1 MINHLD
7 LCSGIGGFALGF
19 NWAKLSKTIAFCDTE
34 KFCHKVL
41 SKNFPNVPIFNDVK
55 ELANEPR
62 KFIQRPI
69 GVLTSGYPC
78 QPFSTSGK
86 RKGEEDPRHIFPY
99 IHEIVK
105 QVRPSYCVYENVYG
119 HVSMGLD
126 EVLLRM
132 EDINYHTRA
141 FVISAASVGARHRRN
156 RVFIICKNMGNSY
169 YDGLTSTE
177 VRGCDQENATRS
189 QKRTK
194 TPKQFEGAST
204 SKNNVNVSNTESE
217 RTRSNDQRLWQ
228 RSSRIDR
235 GQRTD
240 RPQNN
245 ETLGNTSSNRWDE
258 NKSDQTSKS
267 VIRQSEERGMFKFE
281 GASDVSNTDNQGLW
295 SRINGADNEVQ
306 KASRERRNDGER
318 GSSYDERS
326 NIATTKDGRVEVSN
340 SDTWSS
346 ETLVQ
351 WQQSILR
358 ETIERW
364 ETDRPHN
371 EDVSE
376 RGRCEA
382 QLRLDG
388 VANGISYWMDEPRGV
403 PRTIV
408 DQKDRVNRL
417 KGLGNA
423 IVPHHAYHIGL
434 AIKEDIKND
443 YNSTIKKSS

>member
-19 NWAKLSKTIAFCDTE
+19 QWAKLSKPIAFCDTE
-34 KFCHKVL
+34 KFCQKVL
-41 SKNFPNVPIFNDVK
+41 NKNFPNIPIYNDVK
-55 ELANEPR
+55 ELANDPR

-78 QPFSTSGK
+78 QPWSTSGK

-119 HVSMGLD
+119 HISLGLD

-132 EDINYHTRA
+132 EDINYHTRT
-141 FVISAASVGARHRRN
+141 FVISAASVGARHRRD
-156 RVFIICKNMGNSY
+156 RVFIVCKNMGNSY

-177 VRGCDQENATRS
+177 VRGCDKKNATRS
-189 QKRTK
+189 QKGTK
-194 TPKQFEGAST
+194 TSKQFEGT
-204 SKNNVNVSNTESE
+204 SRSQNNV
-217 RTRSNDQRLWQ
+217 
-228 RSSRIDR
+228 
-235 GQRTD
+235 
-240 RPQNN
+240 
-245 ETLGNTSSNRWDE
+245 
-258 NKSDQTSKS
+258 
-267 VIRQSEERGMFKFE
+267 
-281 GASDVSNTDNQGLW
+281 DVSNTDNK
-295 SRINGADNEVQ
+295 RIRPCFNGTDNEVQ
-306 KASRERRNDGER
+306 KASGERTHDGER

-326 NIATTKDGRVEVSN
+326 NIATTKDGRMEVSN
-340 SDTWSS
+340 SDTWDG
-346 ETLVQ
+346 ETLLQ
-351 WQQSILR
+351 WQQSVLR

-371 EDVSE
+371 EDVSD
-376 RGRCEA
+376 RGRCKT
-382 QLRLDG
+382 QCRLDG

-403 PRTIV
+403 PRIIV
-408 DQKDRVNRL
+408 DQQDRVNRL

-434 AIKEDIKND
+434 AIKKDVMGEIK
-443 YNSTIKKSS
+443 

>member
-194 TPKQFEGAST
+194 TPKQFEGT
-204 SKNNVNVSNTESE
+204 S
-217 RTRSNDQRLWQ
+217 
-228 RSSRIDR
+228 
-235 GQRTD
+235 

-306 KASRERRNDGER
+306 KVSRERRNDGER

-326 NIATTKDGRVEVSN
+326 NVATSKDGRMEVSN

-364 ETDRPHN
+364 EANRPHN
-371 EDVSE
+371 EDISD

-434 AIKEDIKND
+434 AIKEDIKNG
-443 YNSTIKKSS
+443 KE